1 MALAMQQ
8 AMDFLPSDGHV
19 VAQLALQPWWRD
31 GVAVVAMCYLA
42 DQTWELTVLYAERM
56 YAVVYD
62 ALDGR
67 CDAIEPVD
75 VDD

>member
-1 MALAMQQ
+1 MALAMQK
-8 AMDFLPSDGHV
+8 AMEFLPSHGHV
-19 VAQLALQPWWRD
+19 VAQLASQTWWRD
-31 GVAVVAMCYLA
+31 GVMFITMYHLA
-42 DQTWELTVLYAERM
+42 DQTWELKVLYGKRM

-75 VDD
+75 VD

>member
-8 AMDFLPSDGHV
+8 ALDFLPSHGHV
-19 VAQLALQPWWRD
+19 AAQLALQPWWRD
-31 GVAVVAMCYLA
+31 GVVVVAMYHLA
-42 DQTWELTVLYAERM
+42 DQTWELTVLYEGRM